1 MIVGSRVRLRPIERA
16 DLPQFVAWLGDPAV
30 HASLALVAGLGLA
43 QEERWFEAT
52 LGLPAAEQPMAIEA
66 RDGES
71 AWRLV
76 GSIGTHGID
85 WRNRSSEVGLV
96 VGDQAAWGR
105 GLGTEAMRLLLGHL
119 FSTLNLHRVWL
130 RVFADNARAIRM
142 YERLGFRLEGRQ
154 RDGDFREGSYRDVLL
169 YAVLAPEWFAAAAPG
184 GKP

>member
-16 DLPQFVAWLGDPAV
+16 DLRQFVAWLGDPAV
-30 HASLALVAGLGLA
+30 HASLALAVGPGPA
-43 QEERWFEAT
+43 QEERWFEST
-52 LGLPAAEQPMAIEA
+52 LALPAAEQPMAIEA
-66 RDGES
+66 REDDGE
-71 AWRLV
+71 WRLV

-96 VGDQAAWGR
+96 VGDRGAWGR
-105 GLGTEAMRLLLGHL
+105 GFGTEAMRLLLGHL

-154 RDGDFREGSYRDVLL
+154 RDGDFRDGGYRDVLL
-169 YAVLAPEWFAAAAPG
+169 FGILAPEWLAADRSG
-184 GKP
+184 EKS